1 MSYFNAQIEVSDGT
15 TIVTTEGMLSVDELV
30 KISVSGW
37 YGLTTQVIW
46 DLRRTDLDDMTR
58 TEYERMSRGFAAR
71 QDKRRTKAAVIVL
84 KDRYD
89 LIEMRFYTLIGAHK
103 VGQTVQQFLTTDMG
117 EAHAW
122 LESVRTDQDQWVP
135 GEDDVPVVIRD

>member
-1 MSYFNAQIEVSDGT
+1 MSHFNAHIEVNDGI

-46 DLRRTDLDDMTR
+46 DLRRTDLDEMNR
-58 TEYERMSRGFAAR
+58 AEYERMSRGFAAR

-103 VGQTVQQFLTTDMG
+103 VGQTVQQFLTTDID
-117 EAHAW
+117 EAYAW
-122 LESVRTDQDQWVP
+122 LDSVQKDQDNWAP
-135 GEDDVPVVIRD
+135 GQDDVPMGIPD